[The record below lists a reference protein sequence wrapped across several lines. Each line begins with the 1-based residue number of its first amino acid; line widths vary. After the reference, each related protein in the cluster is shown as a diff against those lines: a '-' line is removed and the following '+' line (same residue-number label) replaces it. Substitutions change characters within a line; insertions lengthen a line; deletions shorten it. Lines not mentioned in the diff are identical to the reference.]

1 MNKKT
6 ESGNLLMS
14 FAIFLSVVCVAVGVM
29 LVRETGNISAY
40 NKQLIDLQDDHI
52 VYVQVARYLR
62 SGSDIL
68 TENCR
73 NFVITGNRDSMTA
86 YFKEIEEERH
96 REKAMM
102 MLAEID
108 TTADADTKLSK
119 AKVESDE
126 LLQVEYHAMA
136 LTALANG
143 YYNDDLPQEILFY
156 DFEPYEESVTPQ
168 EQLDM
173 ARALVFSNTYEN
185 TKTKIYDY
193 SDAFVDEEI
202 ADINQ
207 RYNKI
212 SADLAM
218 SVRYQRILTYVFSAL
233 LLATILLLM
242 KLNSRSV
249 ARGKQ
254 LERLNDKLTKQKDEL
269 VRANHEIEEAN
280 NAKNIFLSRMSNAI
294 RSPINKIISIAERG
308 NMNAAGSGNADG
320 YYDQIDHTAQIL
332 LELVNDVLTLGR
344 SENGMVRIQ
353 NAPVNMSNF
362 AHNCAGLIEGQVN
375 GTGITFVN
383 DTGLML
389 HPNVVTD
396 ELHLRQAIL
405 NIVDNAV
412 KFTPEDGSITFR
424 IYEDI
429 APEGEADR
437 AVYYFE
443 VEDTGVGMTEQYVSH
458 IFDSF
463 SKESDTDVAEGGLG
477 IGMSIT
483 KRYIEMMGGSINVE
497 SELQK
502 GTKFTIRLPLEKY
515 RTVAV
520 DEDSE
525 GNFRL
530 AGSRILIAED
540 NELNM
545 EIARTMLIAEGAEV
559 IPAENGMVALS
570 LFKAS
575 EENSIDAI
583 LMDVA
588 MPMIDGLTVT
598 KEIRAMQRGDAQT
611 VPIIGMVAGSSDE
624 DIKLLLD
631 SGMNDHI
638 SKPVNVT
645 QLVKT
650 LISAMRRQSNDL
662 AVQLEKALRDA
673 NTDGLTGVKNR
684 NAFELAS
691 DRLDVEI
698 GSEERVE
705 FAIVICDV
713 NGLKEINDNVGHD
726 EGNKLLINACRLI
739 CRTFTHSPVFRI
751 GGDEFVAILRN
762 NDYEIRDELVGGLL
776 ERMTSENY
784 DPLDYNNVSFALG
797 MAVYDPNTDENTTA
811 VFRRADAVMYEHKKA
826 IKGEG
831 NVR

>member
-6 ESGNLLMS
+6 ESGNLMMS

-29 LVRETGNISAY
+29 LIRETGNISSY

-73 NFVITGNRDSMTA
+73 NFVITGDRKSMTA

-108 TTADADTKLSK
+108 TTADADTKLAK
-119 AKVESDE
+119 AKVASDE

-143 YYNDDLPQEILFY
+143 YYNGDLPQEILFY

-233 LLATILLLM
+233 LLAAILLLM

-254 LERLNDKLTKQKDEL
+254 LERLNDKLTEQKDEL
-269 VRANHEIEEAN
+269 VQANREIQEAN
-280 NAKNIFLSRMSNAI
+280 NAKNVFLARMSNAI
-294 RSPINKIISIAERG
+294 RTPINKIIRLTEQG
-308 NMNAAGSGNADG
+308 NRNVDKGRTD
-320 YYDQIDHTAQIL
+320 YYDQIDQTAQIL

-344 SENGMVRIQ
+344 GENGMVRIQ
-353 NAPVNMSNF
+353 NAPVNMANF
-362 AHNCAGLIEGQVN
+362 AHNCAGLIEGPI
-375 GTGITFVN
+375 GDAGITFVN

-389 HPNVVTD
+389 HPNVIAD

-405 NIVDNAV
+405 NIVDNAI
-412 KFTPEDGSITFR
+412 KFTHPGGTITFR
-424 IYEDI
+424 LYEDI
-429 APEGEADR
+429 APEDESER

-443 VEDTGVGMTEQYVSH
+443 VEDTGVGMSEQYLSH
-458 IFDSF
+458 IFENF
-463 SKESDTDVAEGGLG
+463 TRESDTDIAEGGLG

-483 KRYIEMMGGSINVE
+483 KRYVELMGGSIAVE
-497 SELQK
+497 SELKK
-502 GTKFTIRLPLEKY
+502 GTKFTIRLPLDVY
-515 RTVAV
+515 RTAPVT
-520 DEDSE
+520 EDIE

-588 MPMIDGLTVT
+588 MPMIDGLTAT

-698 GSEERVE
+698 GSKEKVE

-776 ERMTSENY
+776 ERMTAENY

-797 MAVYDPNTDENTTA
+797 MAVYDPGIDENTTA